1 MHPWTSRAGGR
12 PEAVPLYATERNPAR
27 ATLGPRVAKIA
38 ELQGTPFMPWQRDAV
53 DVAYEIDPADGGPW
67 YKRIVVIVQRQAGKT
82 TIVRT
87 IQLDTCLF
95 HPNASVRYTAQ
106 TKQDALVRL
115 EHDFYDPIS
124 QTPLA
129 AFLDLRVG
137 SRKKGKPGFYA
148 KSGSEAIVFANGS
161 RWGVGAVKLSSGHG
175 PTLDNGVIDEAFSHP
190 DARLEQSMSPA
201 TGPRRHAQLWIASAA
216 GDYSSTYLKR
226 KVTEERSRIE
236 VERTR
241 PLHLRTSRTMYLEYA
256 APADADRADPAT
268 WWACHPALGYTIDEA
283 FLRAELEA
291 YAAEPDEFNRP
302 YLGWWPERKTAEWV
316 IPESTWSGNAVGFDE
331 EVYRG
336 EPVWSVDVAPQRD
349 VAAIGMAG
357 VALEGRVFVDVADR
371 RVGAPTWCTERLGE
385 LRSRHGGNH
394 VGLIDSARSLAPD
407 LEAAGFTVHRLS
419 SQDRMDACGAFYDD
433 AMDGRLRHVTSP
445 DLDTALAAATKRF
458 LTQEGGFVWA
468 RGRSLSDIT
477 PLYAAT
483 VARHVL
489 VQVWPDLNYD
499 ALAGLR

>member
-12 PEAVPLYATERNPAR
+12 PEAVPLYATERNPTR

-38 ELQGTPFMPWQRDAV
+38 ELQGTPFMPWQRDAI
-53 DVAYEIDPADGGPW
+53 DIAYEIDPADGGPW
-67 YKRIVVIVQRQAGKT
+67 YKRVVVIVQRQAGKT
-82 TIVRT
+82 TVVRT
-87 IQLDTCLF
+87 VQLDTCLF
-95 HPNASVRYTAQ
+95 HPNATVRYTAQ
-106 TKQDALVRL
+106 TKGDAITRL

-148 KSGSEAIVFANGS
+148 KSGSESIVFANGS

-175 PTLDNGVIDEAFSHP
+175 PTIDNGVIDEAFAHP

-216 GDYSSTYLKR
+216 GNYASTYLKR
-226 KVTEERSRIE
+226 KVDEERSRIT

-241 PLHLRTSRTMYLEYA
+241 PLHLRQSRTMYLEYA
-256 APADADRADPAT
+256 APEGSDREDPAT

-302 YLGWWPERKTAEWV
+302 YLGWWPQRKAAEWV
-316 IPESTWSGNAVGFDE
+316 IPETTWMANSVEPDE
-331 EVYRG
+331 LAYSG
-336 EPVWSVDVAPQRD
+336 EPVWSIDVAPQRD
-349 VAAIGMAG
+349 VASIGQAG
-357 VALEGRVFVDVADR
+357 RGLEGRCFVDVPDR
-371 RVGAPTWCTERLGE
+371 RVGPPVWCVERLVE
-385 LRSRHGGNH
+385 LRERWGGNH
-394 VGLIDSARSLAPD
+394 VGLIDSARSLQVD
-407 LEAAGFTVHRLS
+407 LESEGFTVHLLGA
-419 SQDRMDACGAFYDD
+419 QDRMDACGAFYDD
-433 AMDGRLRHVTSP
+433 AFDHRLRHVQDEHLTA
-445 DLDTALAAATKRF
+445 ALAAATKRF
-458 LTQEGGFVWA
+458 MTQEGGFVWT
-468 RGRSLSDIT
+468 RGRSLDDIT

-483 VARHVL
+483 VARHVW
-489 VQVWPDLNYD
+489 VKVAGDLDYD
-499 ALAGLR
+499 PMDGIG